1 MNEQNNRLPHDIKA
15 LRYMDALNANDL
27 EAIEGLWMEAGA
39 DPRLERALTE
49 IDAAL
54 FFEEAEAGRQA
65 NRPRV
70 FTSRRRVTIGVG
82 LVGIVGVVATCI
94 LIFVAWRNRHEKQMA
109 PLPSMDDVVK
119 QVVRDRQS
127 EFDGSA
133 QWRQGG
139 HVLDEEA
146 IPTFSWPLA
155 ESPPFMA
162 SSPITP
168 DLLN

>member
-1 MNEQNNRLPHDIKA
+1 MNEKDHLLPHDRKA

-27 EAIEGLWMEAGA
+27 EAIEELWMEAGA
-39 DPRLERALTE
+39 DPRLERALNE

-54 FFEEAEAGRQA
+54 FFEAAEAGRQA
-65 NRPRV
+65 NRPRA
-70 FTSRRRVTIGVG
+70 FTSRRRLAIGVG
-82 LVGIVGVVATCI
+82 VVGVMAACV
-94 LIFVAWRNRHEKQMA
+94 LIFVAWPNSHEKQMA
-109 PLPSMDDVVK
+109 PLPSTVDVVK
-119 QVVRDRQS
+119 QVVPDRQS
-127 EFDGSA
+127 EFDGSV
-133 QWRQGG
+133 QWRQSR
-139 HVLDEEA
+139 HVLDEDA